1 MAKLTRKILGNVNGA
16 VGDITFANWKGRT
29 VIKAKSEGSKADPTV
44 AQLLVREKFKV
55 LTELSN
61 AFVQVIPLGLESAAI
76 TAYNLFRRLNF
87 PAIEGTLGALTV
99 DHAIILVSRGNLAT
113 LNGLGFAAA
122 GLNINATWNFGDY
135 GDATDT
141 ITLVVYCPDLKKT
154 VVTTGALRSSGTIAI
169 SVPAAWATKE
179 VHAYIYS
186 GNDETKSTSQYLG
199 SLTI

>member
-29 VIKAKSEGSKADPTV
+29 VIKAKSEGSKADPTP

-61 AFVQVIPLGLESAAI
+61 AFVQVIPLGLESAEI
-76 TAYNLFRRLNF
+76 TSYNLFRRLNF
-87 PAIEGTLGALTV
+87 PVVEGTIGALTV
-99 DHAIILVSRGNLAT
+99 DYTNILVSRGNLVT
-113 LNGLGFAAA
+113 LNGLGFIAV
-122 GLNINATWNFGDY
+122 GTNLTATWTFGDY
-135 GDATDT
+135 GDGTDK
-141 ITLVVYCPDLKKT
+141 ITLVVYCPELKKT
-154 VVTTGALRSSGTIAI
+154 VVATGALRSSGTIAL
-169 SVPAAWATKE
+169 SAPAAWATKE

-186 GNDETKSTSQYLG
+186 GNEETKSTSQYLG